1 MNYVYIGAEKT
12 STTYLQRLF
21 NSNKP
26 VFADTAGITYLSS
39 SNMAKAIVAAARRGA
54 PGVGLPEHF
63 RPAPDRNLLISEFF
77 YRDLNTPDYIAGLK
91 PILDA
96 MMPGEYK
103 VVLYVRD
110 QTDWIVSFYS
120 TYIKR
125 GGVLPFE
132 KYLDFVMRKKRSLDF
147 AGFAADWEG
156 VFGAALEVHH
166 YKGGTVLGD
175 VLGRFGVRAEDVPF
189 EDPGQANVSL
199 PVESMEI
206 LRQTNRALGRL
217 PESEAKEE
225 LRKGLKNTVTVHAN
239 GAEKLRASPA
249 QRARIEA
256 FYAESNRAMNTRWGT
271 ELPVPA

>member
-1 MNYVYIGAEKT
+1 
-12 STTYLQRLF
+12 
-21 NSNKP
+21 
-26 VFADTAGITYLSS
+26 
-39 SNMAKAIVAAARRGA
+39 MAKSIVAAARKGT
-54 PGVGLPEHF
+54 PKVGLPEHF

-77 YRDLNTPDYIAGLK
+77 YRDLNTPGYIAGLK

-147 AGFAADWEG
+147 GGFAGHWAD
-156 VFGAALEVHH
+156 VFGSALEVHH

-175 VLGRFGVRAEDVPF
+175 VLGRFGTRPEDVPF

-206 LRQTNRALGRL
+206 LRQANRAMGRL
-217 PESEAKEE
+217 PESDDKEE
-225 LRKGLKNTVTVHAN
+225 LRKALKNTMTSHAF
-239 GAEKLRASPA
+239 GSEKLRATPE

-256 FYAESNRAMNTRWGT
+256 FYAKSNAALNDRWGT
-271 ELPVPA
+271 ALPVPG

>member
-1 MNYVYIGAEKT
+1 MWGLSVT
-12 STTYLQRLF
+12 
-21 NSNKP
+21 P
-26 VFADTAGITYLSS
+26 VKID
-39 SNMAKAIVAAARRGA
+39 
-54 PGVGLPEHF
+54 
-63 RPAPDRNLLISEFF
+63 
-77 YRDLNTPDYIAGLK
+77 
-91 PILDA
+91 
-96 MMPGEYK
+96 
-103 VVLYVRD
+103 
-110 QTDWIVSFYS
+110 
-120 TYIKR
+120 
-125 GGVLPFE
+125 
-132 KYLDFVMRKKRSLDF
+132 
-147 AGFAADWEG
+147 GFAPPFNRIKFIALAVSVVTISLIMRGKTDPNG
-156 VFGAALEVHH
+156 V
-166 YKGGTVLGD
+166 TVMLSQLGD

-225 LRKGLKNTVTVHAN
+225 LRKGLKNTVTVHAY